1 MIMEIFEKLE
11 SEVRGYIRSF
21 PTVFTEAKGALLT
34 NEEGNQYI
42 DFFAGAGTLNYG
54 HNNPVL
60 KQHLIEYMENDGVT
74 HGLDMATEAKEQFLR
89 TFEEKILRPRNMR
102 YKIQFTGP
110 TGTNAVEAALKLAR
124 QVKKRENVITFTHG
138 FHGLSMGSLAATG
151 NRKFRQAAGIAA
163 SGTTFL
169 PYDGYM
175 GEDIDTTEYL
185 EKILTDPGSGVDM
198 PAAVIVET
206 IQGEG
211 GVNVASFEWLRS
223 LEDVCRKHGILLIV
237 DDIQTGCG
245 RTGTYFSFEKA
256 GISPDIIT
264 LSKSLSGYGLP
275 MAIVLMK
282 PELDVWKPGAHTG
295 TFRGNNLAFV
305 TAKAAID
312 EFWSDDR
319 FSKEVETKAKLIR
332 DWLEHI
338 AESYPEGGFAVRGR
352 GMMQAIATE
361 EDHALAN
368 KITKQ
373 AFNSGVI
380 IETSGAHDE
389 VIKLLP
395 PLVIEEELLEKGL
408 QILEESVVQVLG
420 LKPAPYS
427 KMTTGAK
434 K

>member
-1 MIMEIFEKLE
+1 MEIFNRLE

-34 NEEGNQYI
+34 NEEGNEYV
-42 DFFAGAGTLNYG
+42 DFFAGAGSLNYG

-60 KQHLIEYMENDGVT
+60 KEHLIAYMESDGVT
-74 HGLDMATEAKEQFLR
+74 HGLDMATEAKQAFLQ
-89 TFEEKILRPRNMR
+89 TFEDKILRPRNMR

-124 QVKKRENVITFTHG
+124 MVKKRENVISFTHG
-138 FHGLSMGSLAATG
+138 FHGLSMGSLGATS
-151 NRKFRQAAGIAA
+151 NRKFRESAGMTPP
-163 SGTTFL
+163 GVTFL
-169 PYDGYM
+169 PFDGYL

-185 EKILTDPGSGVDM
+185 EKVLTDPGSGVDL

-206 IQGEG
+206 VQGEG

-223 LEDVCRKHGILLIV
+223 LEQVCRNHGILLIV
-237 DDIQTGCG
+237 DDIQVGCG
-245 RTGTYFSFEKA
+245 RTGPFFSFEKA

-275 MAIVLMK
+275 MSIVLMK
-282 PELDVWKPGAHTG
+282 PELDIWKPGAHTG

-312 EFWSDDR
+312 EYWSDDR
-319 FSKEVETKAKLIR
+319 FTKEVEAKAKLMR

-338 AESYPEGGFAVRGR
+338 AESYPEGGFSVRGR
-352 GMMQAIATE
+352 GMVQAICTE
-361 EDHALAN
+361 EDHSLAD
-368 KITKQ
+368 KITAA
-373 AFNSGVI
+373 AFKRGLV
-380 IETSGAHDE
+380 IETSGSNSEA
-389 VIKLLP
+389 IKLLP
-395 PLVIEEELLEKGL
+395 SLTIEEDLLEKGL
-408 QILEESVVQVLG
+408 QLLEESVVEILG
-420 LKPAPYS
+420 VKPAPYS
-427 KMTTGAK
+427 RMTAGAK